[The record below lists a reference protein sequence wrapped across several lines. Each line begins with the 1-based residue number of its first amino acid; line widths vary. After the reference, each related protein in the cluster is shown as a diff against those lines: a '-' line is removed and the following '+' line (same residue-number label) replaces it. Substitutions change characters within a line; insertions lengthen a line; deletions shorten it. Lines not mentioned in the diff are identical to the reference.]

1 MRGRILHRY
10 DTICRNL
17 PSTSAPCRFH
27 PESDASETSMFKVIG
42 GMVVYGFALLGLAT
56 YLDKLHSQGK

>member
-1 MRGRILHRY
+1 
-10 DTICRNL
+10 
-17 PSTSAPCRFH
+17 
-27 PESDASETSMFKVIG
+27 MFKVIG